1 MDLDL
6 DSSSGSNTYQ
16 LHNLEPVI
24 PSLYFSLYICEVEIT
39 ATNSEEGSREMR
51 CRCLARLSTLPALLS
66 LKEIQ
71 SLVQI

>member
-51 CRCLARLSTLPALLS
+51 C
-66 LKEIQ
+66 
-71 SLVQI
+71 